1 MLRKAESSEA
11 SSPRAASS
19 SLGPAGGPEGPGP
32 GATPS
37 PSPRSPV
44 GPTTRGA
51 RSIPPARA
59 QGTEGRAAR
68 GGRGV
73 GQQPPP
79 PSRSLCPKARAK
91 ATRPL
96 PEHGARAT
104 TRDNSRQRAWQR
116 APPPSTEH
124 RRFCFRSL
132 RHQSPRSCRGP
143 RGAHGGAHVGSSLF
157 SFSRAAAAPY
167 PSAWGAPGGPCG
179 REGGG
184 QRRAQAGLGGVAP
197 PAPLGWAGGGP
208 RRGRRHGYGWV
219 PELLR
224 LGAGSAADV
233 PTEEAP
239 EHDGDRHDV
248 DPRRLRPHRRALATY
263 SERGRRRI

>member
-1 MLRKAESSEA
+1 MAPPTAAARAHCWTLHQSTLSMLRKAESSKA

-143 RGAHGGAHVGSSLF
+143 RGAHGGAHVGSSVLLF
-157 SFSRAAAAPY
+157 AGCGGALPVRLGGSRGPLRARGRGAEEGPGGARGGCPSCAPGVGGGGAEARAPAWIWMGSRASPT
-167 PSAWGAPGGPCG
+167 
-179 REGGG
+179 RRG
-184 QRRAQAGLGGVAP
+184 QRSGCPDG
-197 PAPLGWAGGGP
+197 
-208 RRGRRHGYGWV
+208 
-219 PELLR
+219 
-224 LGAGSAADV
+224 GSAGA
-233 PTEEAP
+233 
-239 EHDGDRHDV
+239 
-248 DPRRLRPHRRALATY
+248 
-263 SERGRRRI
+263 